1 MIHNLPR
8 QRSQE
13 EDGDG
18 TVNLIKGGKAV
29 NIQDSLDLLPV
40 AVGYDGTIASAPPVE
55 AFIVP
60 DDVQPVKA
68 MRL

>member
-40 AVGYDGTIASAPPVE
+40 AVGCDGTIAFAPPIE

-60 DDVQPVKA
+60 DDVQPVTA